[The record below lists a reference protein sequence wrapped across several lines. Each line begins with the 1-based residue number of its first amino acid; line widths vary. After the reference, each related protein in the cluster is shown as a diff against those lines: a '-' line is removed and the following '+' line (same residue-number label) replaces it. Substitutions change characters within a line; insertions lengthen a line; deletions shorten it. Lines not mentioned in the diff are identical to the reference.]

1 MIAQRYERNIGTI
14 TEEENE
20 KLQACSVWVAGCGGL
35 GGYIIEGLARI
46 GVGSITAIDGDVF
59 QPSNLNQMCIID
71 RFYTARHKTDFLHGS
86 RPRFRNHPCTEGA
99 QQERHPGSL

>member
-35 GGYIIEGLARI
+35 GGYIICL
-46 GVGSITAIDGDVF
+46 
-59 QPSNLNQMCIID
+59 L
-71 RFYTARHKTDFLHGS
+71 YTSDAAD
-86 RPRFRNHPCTEGA
+86 E
-99 QQERHPGSL
+99 